1 MVLIRKAALRDVKTI
16 HKIIGDQ
23 AIHGHLLP
31 RAVSELYAQVRDFS
45 VAIDDDSGAI
55 LACGALHLVWE
66 DLAEVRS
73 LAVGS
78 AFQNKGLGG
87 RLVDALLTESR
98 QMDVNRVFVLTY
110 RRSFF
115 ERLGFQIMDKGLLP
129 HKIWA
134 DCIKCTKFPECDEIA
149 MVKAL

>member
-1 MVLIRKAALRDVKTI
+1 MIRKAILRDVKTI

-23 AIHGHLLP
+23 AVHGHLLP
-31 RAVSELYAQVRDFS
+31 RAVSELYGQVRDFS
-45 VAIDDDSGAI
+45 VAIAEDSEDI
-55 LACGALHLVWE
+55 LGCGALHLVWE
-66 DLAEVRS
+66 DLAEIRS

-78 AFQNKGLGG
+78 AFQNQGLGG
-87 RLVDALLTESR
+87 QLVDALLRESR
-98 QMDVNRVFVLTY
+98 EMDVNRVFVLTY
-110 RRSFF
+110 RRTFF
-115 ERLGFQIMDKGLLP
+115 ERLGFQVMDKGLLP